1 MDSKTKAKY
10 KLLTIQDLLSL
21 TCLSR
26 SSINLKIAN
35 GDFPKPI
42 YQSQNKRLWK
52 ESDYMD
58 WVDNMAS
65 DGNDER
71 FKEHCYENG
80 EGWIHSRLKYELKFI
95 GRIVAC
101 LTNSTQSRKGK

>member
-26 SSINLKIAN
+26 SSINLKISN

-58 WVDNMAS
+58 WI
-65 DGNDER
+65 DGMCDGVEMDR
-71 FKEHCYENG
+71 KRQQKAEVKE
-80 EGWIHSRLKYELKFI
+80 
-95 GRIVAC
+95 
-101 LTNSTQSRKGK
+101 